1 MAAALLLPEVG
12 HNFAHHHAAEHRLMR
27 MDGAHD
33 RVGVRLAPA
42 VVMIVNAAVL
52 VWTEQEL
59 PDSLGW
65 GPVEDLGADIMEGVR
80 RRQVKGRP

>member
-1 MAAALLLPEVG
+1 M
-12 HNFAHHHAAEHRLMR
+12 
-27 MDGAHD
+27 